1 MPSRKLLVCLLVVA
15 STLISTPNATVATT
29 HDNLVG
35 AWKLVSYENHTAG
48 APIDYPYGVKP
59 AGLLIY
65 DSSGHM
71 AIQIMKTPPQKVASG
86 DEYHLTP
93 EEKIAL
99 MDGYVAYFGTYEVD
113 WTKHVVTVTAHGDL
127 YSVYVGAHEER
138 PFVLEG
144 DRLTLTPRWE
154 QDGKWVQGIRVFER
168 VKKSVRT
175 FPRPN

>member
-1 MPSRKLLVCLLVVA
+1 MPAAFLRAALRTGSINRTVKEADMPSRKPLVCLLAVA

-48 APIDYPYGVKP
+48 APIDYPYGVRP

-99 MDGYVAYFGTYEVD
+99 MDS
-113 WTKHVVTVTAHGDL
+113 TKLPSTAPLFQYATHARMTRSWDTTKMDF
-127 YSVYVGAHEER
+127 HRNEHPER
-138 PFVLEG
+138 H
-144 DRLTLTPRWE
+144 
-154 QDGKWVQGIRVFER
+154 
-168 VKKSVRT
+168 
-175 FPRPN
+175 